1 VGLWG
6 LLGYGNLGNDGSLE
20 AVLGYLRE
28 HHPEASLEFLCPDP
42 ERITARY
49 GIPATRMHW
58 NRDEYRT
65 ASGVAAMLR
74 KLLGKFVD
82 IVRTAAWVRRHD
94 VVIVPGM
101 GVLEVDDLPLRPWGT
116 PYSLF
121 LMCGSGRL
129 LGTRVAL
136 VSVGA
141 DMIKLPLTRWLVT
154 SAAGFAHYRSF
165 RDRMSMDAMAAM
177 GVDVSG
183 SSVYPD
189 LAFALPTPPDAPDG
203 RRTVGVGVM
212 SYRGGNNDRDRAEE
226 IYQSYVGT
234 LKRFVRW
241 LVDQDHRVRL
251 FIGDLGDQPVVEEIL
266 ADLGET
272 RPGSAPDRVSAEPM
286 ATLSDLMGQI
296 ATVDIVVA
304 TRYHNVL
311 CALKAAKPT
320 VSIGYAAKNDV
331 LMAEMGLG
339 EFCQAARS
347 VDFDRLVEQF
357 TALES
362 RRETLTRTMA
372 ERNAANRR
380 RLDEQFDR
388 LSTAVFPAPADRS
401 DQVVALPGER

>member
-1 VGLWG
+1 MGLWG

-28 HHPEASLEFLCPDP
+28 HHPEAELEFLCPDP

-58 NRDEYRT
+58 NRGEYRT
-65 ASGVAAMLR
+65 ASGVVAMAR
-74 KLLGKFVD
+74 KLIGKFVD
-82 IVRTAAWVRRHD
+82 AFRTAAWVRRFD

-121 LMCGSGRL
+121 LMCGWGRL
-129 LGTRVAL
+129 LGTPVAL

-141 DMIKLPLTRWLVT
+141 DLIKLPLSRWLVT
-154 SAAGFAHYRSF
+154 SAAGFTRYCSF
-165 RDRMSMDAMAAM
+165 RDEMSLEAMAAM

-183 SSVYPD
+183 SRVYPD
-189 LAFALPTPPDAPDG
+189 LAFALPTPPDAPTG

-212 SYRGGNNDRDRAEE
+212 SYHGGNGDRDRAEE
-226 IYQSYVGT
+226 IYQNYVGA

-241 LVDQDHRVRL
+241 LVDHDHQVRL
-251 FIGDLGDQPVVEEIL
+251 FIGDLGDQPVVDEIL
-266 ADLGET
+266 ADIGQTRGEA
-272 RPGSAPDRVSAEPM
+272 GADRVSAEPM
-286 ATLSDLMGQI
+286 VTLSDLTRQI
-296 ATVDIVVA
+296 ATVDTVVA

-331 LMAEMGLG
+331 LMAQMGLG
-339 EFCQAARS
+339 DFCQSARS

-362 RRETLTRTMA
+362 RRDQLSATIA
-372 ERNAANRR
+372 DRNARNRE
-380 RLDEQFDR
+380 LLAEQFDR
-388 LSTAVFPAPADRS
+388 LATTVFPGPTDRPER
-401 DQVVALPGER
+401 VAGLPGAR